1 MLGVPAM
8 QGKSQVIIS
17 LLLGD
22 KLNTGAVEFGLD
34 GGINYVSQSGVKGG
48 SLPEFNLGFYFDI
61 KLNKPSWMIHTGVIV
76 KSNMGA
82 AGIPPY
88 SLNDATL
95 DNLFA
100 SGSVTRRMN
109 YFNVPLLLKRKFGT
123 NFYVEGGLQV
133 GLLYNATDEFKTTV
147 NGQELIYKKD
157 VRDRFLALDAGLM
170 GGIGYRLLK
179 GYGMNLGIRYYL
191 GYMDLVKDNTGD
203 PVQNRSLYLVVGIP
217 IGVGKSREK
226 DQKKDNP

>member
-1 MLGVPAM
+1 MKSLRLRNSVLNCYQKIETMKKLLLLLMLGVPAM

-82 AGIPPY
+82 AGI
-88 SLNDATL
+88 
-95 DNLFA
+95 
-100 SGSVTRRMN
+100 
-109 YFNVPLLLKRKFGT
+109 
-123 NFYVEGGLQV
+123 
-133 GLLYNATDEFKTTV
+133 
-147 NGQELIYKKD
+147 
-157 VRDRFLALDAGLM
+157 
-170 GGIGYRLLK
+170 
-179 GYGMNLGIRYYL
+179 
-191 GYMDLVKDNTGD
+191 
-203 PVQNRSLYLVVGIP
+203 
-217 IGVGKSREK
+217 
-226 DQKKDNP
+226 